1 MIDDLLKMNSLAYSI
16 YASHASE
23 VSEYLSGRGISPSY
37 FRNGSQVNLGYAPK
51 DNALLKAI
59 SRKGDPDLLKAAID
73 LGLLKRSEGGR
84 LYDFFRNRLMIPIV
98 SDQGVIGFGGRVL
111 DADSPN
117 SKYINSQESE
127 LFDKGNTLFR
137 ADGDAGGAEW
147 TLVVE
152 GYMDAIT
159 LAQHGFSADAG
170 MGTAL
175 SQNQI
180 LSALDRGKP
189 VVLLFDGDAA
199 GLKAAQK
206 AAITALSVIAPEK
219 HVLVCLLD
227 DGYDPDDF
235 VREFG
240 ADALRTHVGLNAIGV
255 VDFLAQSKSD
265 DLDDSI
271 RHFVELLGVIQE
283 ANNPYAANA
292 VAHAIASKYPEEM
305 IDAFL
310 VDCPQQVATPR
321 CK

>member
-1 MIDDLLKMNSLAYSI
+1 MIDDLLRVNKLAYSI
-16 YASHASE
+16 YESHASA
-23 VSEYLSGRGISPSY
+23 VNEYLDGRGIAPSY
-37 FRNGSQVNLGYAPK
+37 HRNGNQINLGYAPK

-59 SRKGDPDLLKAAID
+59 TKMGDPDLLKAAID

-98 SDQGVIGFGGRVL
+98 SDQGIIGFGGRVL
-111 DADSPN
+111 DSDSPQ

-137 ADGDAGGAEW
+137 ADGNAKDVEW

-152 GYMDAIT
+152 GYMDVIK

-180 LSALDRGKP
+180 KSSLDRGMP

-199 GLKAAQK
+199 GLKAAHK
-206 AAITALSVIAPEK
+206 AAITALSVIAPERQ
-219 HVLVCLLD
+219 VLICLLD

-240 ADALRTHVGLNAIGV
+240 ANALRTHVGLNAISV
-255 VDFLAQSKSD
+255 VEFVAKSKSD

-271 RHFVELLGVIQE
+271 RHFVELFDVIQS

-292 VAHAIASKYPEEM
+292 VAHAIAARYPEEM
-305 IDAFL
+305 VEAFL
-310 VDCPQQVATPR
+310 VDCPPLMTTPR